1 MPKPAAAALSSPR
14 RRRWKIADARE
25 TLNALAAS
33 GLSLV
38 EFARR
43 EGIQR
48 ERLRRWKHRLA
59 REARPARRAAAAPA
73 SALIEIRPR
82 RSESI
87 EIVLA
92 SGVTLRV
99 AETVDPAALAR
110 LVAALERGY

>member
-1 MPKPAAAALSSPR
+1 MPKPAAAALSSPH
-14 RRRWKIADARE
+14 RRRWKIADARA
-25 TLNALAAS
+25 TLNAFAAS
-33 GLSLV
+33 GLSLG

-43 EGIQR
+43 ERIQT

-59 REARPARRAAAAPA
+59 REARPARRVARAPGP
-73 SALIEIRPR
+73 ALIEIRPR

-99 AETVDPAALAR
+99 AETIDPAALAR
-110 LVAALERGY
+110 LVAALERGC